1 MKVKDLF
8 DMMCSVDLIECDL
21 FEVNECVALHT
32 NSDEMTRDDD
42 LHEEWKN
49 AEIVGWGYYPNSDGL
64 VISVEK

>member
-1 MKVKDLF
+1 MKVRDLF
-8 DMMCSVDLIECDL
+8 DMMCSADLINFDL

-32 NSDEMTRDDD
+32 DSDEMTRDDD

-49 AEIVGWGYYPNSDGL
+49 AEIVGWGYYSNSDGL

>member
-8 DMMCSVDLIECDL
+8 DMMCSADLIEFDL
-21 FEVNECVALHT
+21 FEINECVALHT